1 MYYVLIDKIDIL
13 SFMPLMD
20 SFWQCVLFD
29 CIDNILLHV
38 INNLRLMRVGRNN
51 GGLDDDFVTFYH
63 FIQVIFI
70 FIKFA
75 LWEYLTILFFI
86 ILMRFD
92 LFYFSCEF
100 HWRILLLPY
109 HQLCMKLMI
118 LSYERLQHNPH

>member
-100 HWRILLLPY
+100 H
-109 HQLCMKLMI
+109 
-118 LSYERLQHNPH
+118 